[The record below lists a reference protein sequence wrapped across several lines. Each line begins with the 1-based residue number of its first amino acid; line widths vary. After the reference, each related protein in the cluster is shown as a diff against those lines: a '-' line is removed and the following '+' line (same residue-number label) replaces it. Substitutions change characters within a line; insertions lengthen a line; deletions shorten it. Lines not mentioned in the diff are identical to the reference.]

1 MSQECTKNKVVL
13 IGDHLVG
20 KTSLF
25 TRFKKGI
32 FIDDL
37 PSQTRKEAEHMKA
50 WTLNGEDLCVSL
62 QVL

>member
-25 TRFKKGI
+25 TRFKADT
-32 FIDDL
+32 FFDDL

-50 WTLNGEDLCVSL
+50 WKHNGEDLCVSS
-62 QVL
+62 Q